1 MGSNVDDQEINI
13 LAQELISKYTSSE
26 FDEKYALF
34 LLDILEYDSDESMFI
49 VLDNI
54 DKTYEKEQEEI
65 LKLTSRLLKNANIK
79 LIVPLR
85 KSSQLL
91 GDRFKGLSE
100 TRFDGME
107 LSPLNFKEMIHKRF
121 RYNSEGKNIYNKE
134 IIENGNKYTYKI
146 IYNLLFVEDD
156 PDSAGNL
163 LIQLSYPNARV
174 FLSMVMKVITSSQLK
189 GLENINKNEFVIA
202 ALMLSDEST
211 GDPYDTFL
219 LNLFENNEPGVYGNN
234 LIRFRLL
241 EYFYQEKN
249 GSPNDSNFEKHF
261 QRLNY
266 NMDKLIKVLSI
277 FVGRNL
283 LQSSKFL
290 SPDEILNKSID
301 ELGSYNITKSG
312 EAYFDLLLKKQ
323 WYFVA
328 IMRNTMFHSSYISY
342 DKERKHEY
350 ILHRN
355 FKKFFED
362 SEIKEQEFRDQ
373 SVKKMG
379 KSTFQYI
386 YPSQLAQTALFQY
399 KQLDHSH
406 DNNNGD

>member
-1 MGSNVDDQEINI
+1 
-13 LAQELISKYTSSE
+13 
-26 FDEKYALF
+26 
-34 LLDILEYDSDESMFI
+34 
-49 VLDNI
+49 
-54 DKTYEKEQEEI
+54 
-65 LKLTSRLLKNANIK
+65 
-79 LIVPLR
+79 
-85 KSSQLL
+85 
-91 GDRFKGLSE
+91 
-100 TRFDGME
+100 
-107 LSPLNFKEMIHKRF
+107 
-121 RYNSEGKNIYNKE
+121 
-134 IIENGNKYTYKI
+134 
-146 IYNLLFVEDD
+146 
-156 PDSAGNL
+156 
-163 LIQLSYPNARV
+163 
-174 FLSMVMKVITSSQLK
+174 MVMKVITSSQLK

-211 GDPYDTFL
+211 CDPYDTFL